1 MSKFRFSFVTNSSS
15 SSFVVAY
22 KSIPEIDEE
31 TINKYP
37 FLKNYSSMIDKL
49 LLTETEYTSKGNIF
63 KTKDEIEK
71 YMLWHYDC
79 DTIEELKEEIGEEL
93 YNKFMKY
100 INDGFNILFKNVD
113 YNDECFV
120 YMIKQATEDNDDFVI
135 LEEYV

>member
-31 TINKYP
+31 TIKKYP
-37 FLKNYSSMIDKL
+37 FLKNYSSMIEKL
-49 LLTETEYTSKGNIF
+49 LLTETEYTSKGDIF

-71 YMLWHYDC
+71 YMLWSYSC

-93 YNKFMKY
+93 YNKIMKY
-100 INDGFNILFKNVD
+100 INNGFNILLKYVD
-113 YNDECFV
+113 YNDECFIN
-120 YMIKQATEDNDDFVI
+120 MIEQATEDNDNFVI
-135 LEEYV
+135 LEEYN

>member
-100 INDGFNILFKNVD
+100 INDGFNILFKDVD

>member
-1 MSKFRFSFVTNSSS
+1 MSKFRFSFVTNSNS

-120 YMIKQATEDNDDFVI
+120 YMIKQVTEDNDDFVI

>member
-37 FLKNYSSMIDKL
+37 FLKDYSSMIDKL

-100 INDGFNILFKNVD
+100 INDGFNILFKDVD

>member
-37 FLKNYSSMIDKL
+37 FLKDYSSMIDKL